1 MDKSQEYNVET
12 KRKDTNEYM
21 LHDFIYIKFKIK
33 RNESLP
39 LDVMMEVP
47 FEEKGLVTKVP

>member
-1 MDKSQEYNVET
+1 MDKSHEYNVET
-12 KRKDTNEYM
+12 KRKNTNEYI

-33 RNESLP
+33 RNESLA